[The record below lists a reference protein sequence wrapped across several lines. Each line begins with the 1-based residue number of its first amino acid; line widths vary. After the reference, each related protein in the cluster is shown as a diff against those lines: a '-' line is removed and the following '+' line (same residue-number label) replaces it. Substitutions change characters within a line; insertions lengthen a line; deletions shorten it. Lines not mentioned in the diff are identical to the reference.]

1 MSPREMKKRRR
12 LTPSLASGK
21 VFEEAKRQKE
31 MATAAEAIDRL
42 RASAE
47 PTVAGREPNLNLRLL
62 VLEDD
67 GFVPRQV
74 TLVLVVCAKFSSF
87 EDAGAMRL

>member
-1 MSPREMKKRRR
+1 MAISSYDLVYMSYNIRLTAETVAFRKR
-12 LTPSLASGK
+12 LTPSLASGQ
-21 VFEEAKRQKE
+21 VFEEGKGQKE
-31 MATAAEAIDRL
+31 IAAKEIDNL

-47 PTVAGREPNLNLRLL
+47 STVAGREPNLNLRLL

-74 TLVLVVCAKFSSF
+74 TLF
-87 EDAGAMRL
+87 

>member
-1 MSPREMKKRRR
+1 
-12 LTPSLASGK
+12 LAYGK

-31 MATAAEAIDRL
+31 MTKATKEIDGL

-47 PTVAGREPNLNLRLL
+47 STVAGREPNLNLRLL

-74 TLVLVVCAKFSSF
+74 TLF
-87 EDAGAMRL
+87 

>member
-1 MSPREMKKRRR
+1 MKRTEGEMTR
-12 LTPSLASGK
+12 A
-21 VFEEAKRQKE
+21 AKE
-31 MATAAEAIDRL
+31 IDGL

-47 PTVAGREPNLNLRLL
+47 STVAGREPNLNLRLL

-74 TLVLVVCAKFSSF
+74 TLF
-87 EDAGAMRL
+87 